1 MWKCPKCQREFER
14 ARQDHFCGGIS
25 AVDDYIAGQPAGV
38 QPLLQSVRAT
48 IRAAAPEAV
57 EKISWQMPTFWQGE
71 NLIHFAAFQSHIGI
85 YPGGEAVGVFADKLA
100 GYKTS
105 KGSIRFPLDR
115 PVDHDLIAEITR
127 WRVQQA
133 KTGVSTYA
141 EPAARERHPM
151 PDFVAAALDQQN
163 LWEQYRARPPYQQN
177 DYIGWITR
185 AKRPETRQKRLSQ
198 MLEELREG
206 DVYMGMEYQAK
217 G

>member
-1 MWKCPKCQREFER
+1 MWKCPKCQRESER
-14 ARQDHFCGGIS
+14 AAGSLCGGIS
-25 AVDDYIAGQPAGV
+25 AVDDYIAAARRV
-38 QPLLQSVRAT
+38 QPLQSVRAS
-48 IRAAAPEAV
+48 AAAPEAV
-57 EKISWQMPTFWQGE
+57 ENLLANAHLLAGE
-71 NLIHFAAFQSHIGI
+71 NLIHFAAFRHRI
-85 YPGGEAVGVFADKLA
+85 YPGARRWACLADKLA

-163 LWEQYRARPPYQQN
+163 LWERYRARPPYQQN